1 MKAPEKK
8 SPAKNKKVEPTHVPE
23 QNGDALGMEATLE
36 SAIAKQV
43 LDVTNSFFLL
53 TI

>member
-8 SPAKNKKVEPTHVPE
+8 SPAKNKKVEPTHVRE
-23 QNGDALGMEATLE
+23 QNGDALMEATLE

-43 LDVTNSFFLL
+43 LDVTNDFFLL